1 MTGEAERMAQM
12 WRWLEVVC
20 AELDIDPELLDGL
33 TDELLALVR
42 DVAHG
47 PSRPGAPL
55 TAFLVGLAAGRTSSD
70 LDAAVVSDKIAAVT
84 RLASSWTTS

>member
-12 WRWLEVVC
+12 WRWLEAVC
-20 AELDIDPELLDGL
+20 AELGIDPELLDGV
-33 TDELLALVR
+33 TDDLLGLVR

-55 TAFLVGLAAGRTSSD
+55 TAFLVGLAAGRASPKPD
-70 LDAAVVSDKIAAVT
+70 PAVVADRVAAVE
-84 RLASSWTTS
+84 RLAASWSAR

>member
-12 WRWLEVVC
+12 WRWLEAVC
-20 AELDIDPELLDGL
+20 AELEIDPELLDGV
-33 TDELLALVR
+33 TDELLGLVR

-55 TAFLVGLAAGRTSSD
+55 TAFLVGLAVGRSSPD
-70 LDAAVVSDKIAAVT
+70 LSAAAVVDRVAAVE
-84 RLASSWTTS
+84 RLAASWPAR